1 MEDMIQAQVR
11 AIHEAQKT
19 VTDVNKVV
27 AEAGDIPNPVLTE
40 KQKAKAERDAKN
52 YWNGMIT
59 RKEAREKIQEA
70 VDPFRQ
76 QAQMLMVQNLSLLGI
91 LSEKGIATEEEINN
105 YSIKVMEDIY
115 GPMDTKEEARTDEE
129 S

>member
-1 MEDMIQAQVR
+1 MTTD
-11 AIHEAQKT
+11 KT
-19 VTDVNKVV
+19 VADVNKVV
-27 AEAGDIPNPVLTE
+27 AEAGDIPNPVLTD
-40 KQKAKAERDAKN
+40 KQKAKQERDAKN

-59 RKEAREKIQEA
+59 RREAHEKIQEA
-70 VDPFRQ
+70 IDPFRQ

-105 YSIKVMEDIY
+105 YSIGVMKEIY
-115 GPMDTKEEARTDEE
+115 GPMDTEEEAKTDEE